1 MCVRVCVRVCV
12 PLTPLPLGKDYGATF
27 SQFASPTA
35 LPNPDAGID
44 GTIMNG
50 VPGIPMILMYNHNK
64 SARNPLSLAVSKVRT
79 SDGCTED
86 GV

>member
-1 MCVRVCVRVCV
+1 MYVSLCVCVCV
-12 PLTPLPLGKDYGATF
+12 STRHSPRSPLGKDYGATF

-50 VPGIPMILMYNHNK
+50 VPGVPMILMYNHNK

-79 SDGCTED
+79 SDG
-86 GV
+86 